1 MQRLLLVLSAALTMA
16 GTAFAADKVEYPWG
30 YRNWAHVKS
39 MVINADHPLANPFAG
54 IHHVYGNGKA
64 MKGLKSG
71 KHEDGAVLVFD
82 LLEAKAGGGAVQEGA
97 RKFIGV
103 MQKDAKRF
111 AATGG
116 WGYEAFAG
124 DSRSKR
130 VVTDGGAGCYGCHSG
145 QKDKDFVFTALRK

>member
-1 MQRLLLVLSAALTMA
+1 MKRLLLVLSATLTMT
-16 GTAFAADKVEYPWG
+16 GTALAADKVKYPWG

-54 IHHVYGNGKA
+54 LHHVYANGKA

-82 LLEAKAGGGAVQEGA
+82 LLEANAGSGAVQEGA

-111 AATGG
+111 ASTGG

-124 DSRSKR
+124 DSKSKR

-145 QKDKDFVFTALRK
+145 QKDKDFVFSALRK